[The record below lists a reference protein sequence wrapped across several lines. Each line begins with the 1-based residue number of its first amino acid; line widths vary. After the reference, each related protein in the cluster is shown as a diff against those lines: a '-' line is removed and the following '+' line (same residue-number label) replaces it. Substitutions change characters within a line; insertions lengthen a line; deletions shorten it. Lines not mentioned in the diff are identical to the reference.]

1 MTIYVF
7 DAVLRYQDTGSEA
20 IQYSPVMPDLAE
32 TSGTV
37 VPLPRKLSTLTGRPH
52 FLPQV
57 RSRIPC
63 RDWQMCLIVSYEAR
77 SLKAIGRAISNP
89 NESRRQ

>member
-1 MTIYVF
+1 MAIYVF

-37 VPLPRKLSTLTGRPH
+37 VPLPRKLSTLTGRPL
-52 FLPQV
+52 FIY
-57 RSRIPC
+57 SIKNN
-63 RDWQMCLIVSYEAR
+63 IYF
-77 SLKAIGRAISNP
+77 I
-89 NESRRQ
+89 